1 MAKSDFYFRF
11 PLPLLASGPPDEV
24 LQRMLATGIMNAGF
38 ALRHTDEA
46 KVKRI
51 ARASR
56 VTFDDRLDDDE
67 ESQCIAKDES
77 AIDDPDGLAC
87 YEDVVAGAHV
97 TGVRLGNWRDML
109 DHYLAGDAHCER
121 WPESGQ
127 AVVTLSARWLWN
139 AIGTQEYLRQGST
152 EVKEYNPTKDWLDWR
167 ELRVL
172 CAVLSVIGKKPFA
185 WISTA
190 TLTHRACG
198 YTSRAGWLKAH
209 PCRDAGEAIEQHGT
223 ALGAAAGGTGFVGPG
238 ANVGGHD
245 GASVGLAGSSSSGS
259 WASHSRSGDE
269 PQHCPPLTRWQ
280 IEATLTNLERNRFFL
295 RYRTSSSATGRGGRT
310 AYSIRHATRERLARD
325 VRTALQRRQGID
337 VRLNRQAD
345 RALWAAAGDS
355 EGDVNAAVADMGAA
369 GGGLAAAAG
378 LSLRDGSAAC
388 HGR

>member
-24 LQRMLATGIMNAGF
+24 LQRMLASGIMNAGF

-97 TGVRLGNWRDML
+97 TGVRLGDWTETRDRFV
-109 DHYLAGDAHCER
+109 AGVEHCER

-152 EVKEYNPTKDWLDWR
+152 DVKEYNPTKDWLDWR

-190 TLTHRACG
+190 TLAHRACG

-209 PCRDAGEAIEQHGT
+209 PCRDAGEVMNQRSM
-223 ALGAAAGGTGFVGPG
+223 ALGASAG
-238 ANVGGHD
+238 AD
-245 GASVGLAGSSSSGS
+245 AGVEK
-259 WASHSRSGDE
+259 DT
-269 PQHCPPLTRWQ
+269 PFCPPLTRWQ
-280 IEATLTNLERNRFFL
+280 IETTLNDLERNRFFL

-310 AYSIRHATRERLARD
+310 AYSIRHATRERLAKEI
-325 VRTALQRRQGID
+325 RTFVERRRGID
-337 VRLNRQAD
+337 VKLNRQAD
-345 RALWAAAGDS
+345 RVLWAAVGEMERNAD
-355 EGDVNAAVADMGAA
+355 AAVKAEVVASADAGVAA
-369 GGGLAAAAG
+369 V
-378 LSLRDGSAAC
+378 SA
-388 HGR
+388 